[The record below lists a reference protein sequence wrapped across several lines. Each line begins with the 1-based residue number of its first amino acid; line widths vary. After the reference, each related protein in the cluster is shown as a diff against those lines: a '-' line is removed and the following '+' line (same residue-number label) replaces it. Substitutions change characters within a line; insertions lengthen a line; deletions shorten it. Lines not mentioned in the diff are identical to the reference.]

1 MRSMLSRLN
10 GQRGQVIVMFVGIL
24 TIITIAGVIVV
35 DFGLWFSERRAAQTD
50 ADLPALAG
58 ARECMLE
65 LASGGS
71 YTADP
76 VGAVDDFFEL
86 NRVSNTTLEY
96 VSPACEE
103 DDQGRLCVTV
113 RVRHDV
119 ETWFSSFY
127 SPIFDA
133 VSDDDIGAHATACA
147 GAAQAPDN
155 VVPFEVEKPGPCFQ
169 SGEPDFSNLCPLEGS
184 SWDPNPRGM
193 LDLAASEDYCSEGP
207 VPASID
213 KLIACSAPGICLIN
227 EEIPP
232 TCVPAILGP
241 WYKCVVV
248 QDGNPQNVLDG
259 VRCRLMGGAACKH
272 IPHIDCSTD
281 GEGICDTD
289 GNGIDDFDES
299 VDPDPDWPG
308 VYQAKDCDPTTTTE
322 EEISPRLVTVIVL
335 DVVPDPGND
344 GYPIA
349 AFAAFYLEGCAL
361 DDYDPNADGKLTQT
375 ELYALFATNPEY
387 RQCDVGNPGHQVVYG
402 RWVRLIVAGSGAGPV
417 DPSTTMFSIA
427 LVDWEGGG

>member
-86 NRVSNTTLEY
+86 NRVSNTTLDY

-227 EEIPP
+227 GEIPP

-241 WYKCVVV
+241 WYDCVVV
-248 QDGNPQNVLDG
+248 QDGNPANVLDG

-289 GNGIDDFDES
+289 GDGIDSFDES
-299 VDPDPDWPG
+299 VTEITPG
-308 VYQAKDCDPTTTTE
+308 AYQARDCDSTTPE
-322 EEISPRLVTVIVL
+322 EQISPRLVTVIVL
-335 DVVPDPGND
+335 DVVPAPGND
-344 GYPIA
+344 GYPIV
-349 AFAAFYLEGCAL
+349 AFAAFYLEGCAP

-402 RWVRLIVAGSGAGPV
+402 RWVRLTVAGSGAGPV
-417 DPSTTMFSIA
+417 DPSTTVFGIA
-427 LVDWEGGG
+427 LVE